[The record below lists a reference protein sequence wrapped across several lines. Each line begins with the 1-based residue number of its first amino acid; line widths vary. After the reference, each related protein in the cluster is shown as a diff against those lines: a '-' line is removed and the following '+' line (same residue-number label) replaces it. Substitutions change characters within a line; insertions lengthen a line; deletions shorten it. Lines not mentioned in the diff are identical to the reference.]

1 MYRLKLP
8 SIALATVVLAG
19 CGTGGLN
26 YWLYPEPHL
35 VESEEAVFVTY
46 ENHFL
51 QSMDGEETSSRCWGD
66 RRPEAYTRRDVACRL
81 HLQPGEHSAV
91 FGTSAMS
98 RNGVAVRFTAE
109 PGKVFGLDRSSC
121 RVVGQEFQQTCRLAI
136 MEIEQSGSGG

>member
-46 ENHFL
+46 EAHFL
-51 QSMDGEETSSRCWGD
+51 QAIDGEEITSRCWGD
-66 RRPEAYTRRDVACRL
+66 TRPEAYTPRDVACRL
-81 HLQPGEHSAV
+81 HIRPGEHSV
-91 FGTSAMS
+91 LVGTSAM
-98 RNGVAVRFTAE
+98 RRDGVPVSFTAL
-109 PGKVFGLDRSSC
+109 PGKVYGLDRSSC
-121 RVVGQEFQQTCRLAI
+121 RAMGREPRQTCRLAI
-136 MEIEQSGSGG
+136 IEIEQPASGG